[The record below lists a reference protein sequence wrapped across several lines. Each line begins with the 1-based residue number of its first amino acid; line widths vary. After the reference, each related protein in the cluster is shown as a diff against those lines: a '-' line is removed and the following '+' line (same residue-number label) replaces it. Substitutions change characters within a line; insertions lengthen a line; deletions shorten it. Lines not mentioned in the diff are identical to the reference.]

1 MKIALVR
8 SSVLRSG
15 GVGRYVW
22 HLANELSK
30 AGHDI
35 HVITRKYNCFENDL
49 IKVHK
54 INFHVPFS
62 FLKVIFFNKRAQD
75 ILRAESFDLVHSFDR
90 FVDCDL
96 YRAGEGLHREWLS
109 VSSKFLPRWKVFFR
123 FLNPLHILLLF
134 LEKKIFSGSANPIV
148 TAISKKGKEEIFR
161 HYGLDKIPVIY
172 NGVNTEEFSLANE
185 KDRLSLRNEFG
196 LPEDASLVLYIGG
209 GFFRKGLSFLI
220 EAFSKLSVQTR
231 KNTFL
236 LVIGRGAKSSYMK
249 KIRKLN
255 IKKNVFFLGSLENTA
270 RFYKGADVFVLPSL
284 YEPFGNV
291 CLEALSSGLLCIFS
305 SRCGGAEIIT
315 NGENGFVL
323 QDPTN
328 PKEIS
333 ELLEKCLSLVNKEP
347 IAKSARELA
356 SKFSLE
362 LNMKETEKLYFKIYE
377 EKKDKS

>member
-22 HLANELSK
+22 HLANELSRV
-30 AGHDI
+30 GHDI
-35 HVITRKYNCFENDL
+35 HVITRKYDCFKNDL

-54 INFHVPFS
+54 IKFHVPFS
-62 FLKVIFFNKRAQD
+62 FLKVMFFNKRAKK
-75 ILRAESFDLVHSFDR
+75 ILQKESFDLVHSFDR

-123 FLNPLHILLLF
+123 FLNPLHILLLS
-134 LEKKIFSGSANPIV
+134 LEKKIFSESSNPIV
-148 TAISKKGKEEIFR
+148 TAISKKGREEIFR

-172 NGVNTEEFSLANE
+172 NGVNTEEFSLPKE
-185 KDRLSLRNEFG
+185 EDRISLRDELG
-196 LPEDASLVLYIGG
+196 LTADAKLILYVGG

-220 EAFSKLSVQTR
+220 DAFSELPIKTR
-231 KNTFL
+231 EKTFL
-236 LVIGRGAKSSYMK
+236 LVIGRGSLSSYEK
-249 KIRKLN
+249 KVRKLGIKRN
-255 IKKNVFFLGSLENTA
+255 IFFLGSLNNTA
-270 RFYKGADVFVLPSL
+270 RFYKAADIFILPSL

-291 CLEALSSGLLCIFS
+291 CLEALSSGLVCIFS

-315 NGENGFVL
+315 NGENGFL
-323 QDPTN
+323 LEDPTN
-328 PKEIS
+328 TTEIS
-333 ELLEKCLSLVNKEP
+333 DLLKNCLSLSNKES
-347 IAKSARELA
+347 ISKSARALA

-362 LNMKETEKLYFKIYE
+362 LNMEETEKLYFEINKN
-377 EKKDKS
+377 KKDKN